1 MAVYTDVSFEE
12 LEVFLAAYDLG
23 EPHVFKGIAEGVSN
37 SNYYLQTEK
46 GSFILTLYEMRV
58 EVEDLPFYLG
68 LMEHLAAAGIRCPTP
83 VRARDGAVT
92 GLLNGRAAALLTFL
106 DGVSLRR
113 PTAEHCQQAGLAL
126 AELHQAGASFAG
138 RRINALGPAGW
149 RVLANDCVGQADSVA
164 DGLRALIEEEL
175 PALEAAWPARLPQGV
190 IHADLFPDNVLFV
203 NDRVSGIIDF
213 YFACND
219 ALAYD
224 LAVTLNAWC
233 FEGDGAFNVTKGRAL
248 IAGYQAKRALQP
260 DEKAAFP
267 LLCRGAALRFLLT
280 RTYDW
285 INRNPAALVRPK
297 DPREFAKR
305 LRFHRNAKS
314 AEAYGL

>member
-37 SNYYLQTEK
+37 SNYYLQTDR
-46 GSFILTLYEMRV
+46 GTYILTLYEMRV
-58 EVEDLPFYLG
+58 EVVDLPFYLG

-83 VRARDGAVT
+83 VRVRNGAVT
-92 GLLNGRAAALLTFL
+92 GLLNGRAAAVLTFL

-113 PTAEHCQQAGLAL
+113 PKAEHCQQAGLAL
-126 AELHQAGASFAG
+126 AELHQAGANFAG
-138 RRINALGPAGW
+138 QRANALGPLGW
-149 RVLANDCVGQADSVA
+149 RALANDCVTEADSVA
-164 DGLRALIEEEL
+164 EGLRTLIEEEL
-175 PALEAAWPARLPQGV
+175 IALESAWPLGLPQGI
-190 IHADLFPDNVLFV
+190 IHADLFPDNVLFL

-233 FEGDGAFNVTKGRAL
+233 FESDGAFNVTKGRAL

-260 DEKAAFP
+260 DEKAAFA

>member
-12 LEVFLAAYDLG
+12 LEDFLNLYDLG

-37 SNYYLQTEK
+37 SNYYLQTDK
-46 GSFILTLYEMRV
+46 GAYILTLYEMRV

-68 LMEHLAAAGIRCPTP
+68 LMEHLAGAGIRCPTP
-83 VRARDGAVT
+83 VRAKDGAVT
-92 GLLNGRAAALLTFL
+92 GALNGRAAAVLTFL

-113 PTAEHCQQAGLAL
+113 PKVEHCHQAGVAL
-126 AELHQAGASFAG
+126 AELHRAGTGFQG
-138 RRINALGPAGW
+138 TRTNALGPAGW
-149 RVLANDCVGQADSVA
+149 RALAKDCMAEADNVA
-164 DGLRALIEEEL
+164 DGLAALIQEEL
-175 PALEAAWPARLPQGV
+175 TALESAWPSGLPQGI
-190 IHADLFPDNVLFV
+190 IHADLFPDNVLFL

-219 ALAYD
+219 SLAYD

-233 FEGDGAFNVTKGRAL
+233 FESDGAFNVTKGRAL
-248 IAGYQAKRALQP
+248 IAGYQSKRALSAQ
-260 DEKAAFP
+260 ETSAFA

-285 INRNPAALVRPK
+285 IHRNPAALVRPK

-305 LRFHRNAKS
+305 LRFHRSVAR